1 MKSLG
6 VYNMFNE
13 LFPTIVMCFVFLG
26 VVIFFVLLGVQITK
40 SNKLHK
46 NDPPEKNIKTDLD
59 YKFTTIEMNA
69 TVVDMMCSAR
79 VVGQKSVK
87 SVEEFFVCFKTENN
101 DIIKLKVLKEMYD
114 GFEIGQTGKLQLVD
128 GELFGF
134 EIF

>member
-1 MKSLG
+1 
-6 VYNMFNE
+6 MFNE

-69 TVVDMMCSAR
+69 TVVDMMCSTR

>member
-1 MKSLG
+1 
-6 VYNMFNE
+6 MFNE

-101 DIIKLKVLKEMYD
+101 DIINLKVLKEMYD

>member
-13 LFPTIVMCFVFLG
+13 IFPTIVMCFVFLG

-69 TVVDMMCSAR
+69 TVVDMMCSTR

>member
-1 MKSLG
+1 
-6 VYNMFNE
+6 MFNE
-13 LFPTIVMCFVFLG
+13 LFPIIVMCFVFLG

>member
-1 MKSLG
+1 
-6 VYNMFNE
+6 MFNE
-13 LFPTIVMCFVFLG
+13 IFPTIVMCFVFLG

-69 TVVDMMCSAR
+69 TVVDMMCSTR

>member
-1 MKSLG
+1 
-6 VYNMFNE
+6 MFNE

-69 TVVDMMCSAR
+69 TVVDMMCNTR

-87 SVEEFFVCFKTENN
+87 SVEEFFVCFKTESN

-114 GFEIGQTGKLQLVD
+114 GFEIGQTGKLRLVD

>member
-1 MKSLG
+1 
-6 VYNMFNE
+6 MFNE

-26 VVIFFVLLGVQITK
+26 GVIFFVLLGVQITK

>member
-1 MKSLG
+1 
-6 VYNMFNE
+6 MFNE

>member
-59 YKFTTIEMNA
+59 YKFTTIQMNA

>member
-1 MKSLG
+1 
-6 VYNMFNE
+6 MFNE
-13 LFPTIVMCFVFLG
+13 LFSTIVMCFVFLG
-26 VVIFFVLLGVQITK
+26 VVIFFVLFGVQITK

-46 NDPPEKNIKTDLD
+46 NDPPEENIKTDLD

>member
-1 MKSLG
+1 
-6 VYNMFNE
+6 MFNE

-69 TVVDMMCSAR
+69 TVVDMMCSTR

-101 DIIKLKVLKEMYD
+101 DIINLKVLKEMYD

>member
-13 LFPTIVMCFVFLG
+13 IFPTIVMCFVFLG

-46 NDPPEKNIKTDLD
+46 NDPPEKNIKTDLN
-59 YKFTTIEMNA
+59 YEFTTTETNA
-69 TVVDMMCSAR
+69 TVVDMMCNAR
-79 VVGQKSVK
+79 VIGQKSVK
-87 SVEEFFVCFKTENN
+87 SIEEFFVCFRTENN